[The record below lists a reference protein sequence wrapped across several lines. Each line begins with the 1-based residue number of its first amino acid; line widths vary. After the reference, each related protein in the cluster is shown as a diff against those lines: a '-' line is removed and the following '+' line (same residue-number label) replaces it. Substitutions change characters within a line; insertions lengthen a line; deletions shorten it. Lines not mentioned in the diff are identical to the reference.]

1 MRVGDG
7 RAAQEPAVSSRLL
20 TVQVRVN
27 EMLGFL
33 APVKLQDAGMQ
44 FQPGVPALRRLMK
57 EAQEFMASLSLVGLQ
72 P

>member
-1 MRVGDG
+1 M
-7 RAAQEPAVSSRLL
+7 
-20 TVQVRVN
+20 QVRVN

-44 FQPGVPALRRLMK
+44 FQPGVPAPRRLMK
-57 EAQEFMASLSLVGLQ
+57 EAQEFAASLSLVGLQ